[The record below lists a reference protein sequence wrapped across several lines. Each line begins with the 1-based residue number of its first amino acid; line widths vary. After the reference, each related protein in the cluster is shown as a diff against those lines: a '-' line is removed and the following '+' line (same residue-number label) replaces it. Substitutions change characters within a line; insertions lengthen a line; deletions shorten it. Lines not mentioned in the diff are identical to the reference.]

1 MRRRIITALILASA
15 GVAWGAQQ
23 TWPRPSFPPRQG
35 AALTSAKAWGLQ
47 LQNLVALSIPRSVDV
62 LVIDYSRDGSDE
74 HALTPARLAALKKRD
89 GAPERLLL
97 CYMSIGEAE
106 NYRYYWRRHWS
117 LAPPRWLGKE
127 NADWKGNFQVRY
139 WLADWQSLIISPAPS
154 VLTRLLEAIWPERKP
169 YLDRILESGCDGVYL
184 DRIDAFAEWQAERGK
199 AAEADMTSFVLRIAD
214 YARAHRPGF
223 LVVAQNGEELL
234 QSKLYRAALDGV
246 AKEDLLYGVG
256 GEEVQNPAEMIAT
269 SKELLDRMKAAG
281 KPVLVVEYLQNPE
294 KRAAALR
301 KLTESGYLPL
311 FATRALNVPPEPPAA
326 GAIQPPSAISR

>member
-1 MRRRIITALILASA
+1 MRRRIVTALILASA
-15 GVAWGAQQ
+15 GLAWGAQQ

-35 AALTSAKAWGLQ
+35 PALTAAKAWGLQ
-47 LQNLVALSIPRSVDV
+47 LQNLVALSIPESVDV

-74 HALTPARLAALKKRD
+74 HAMTPTRLAALKKRG

-117 LAPPRWLGKE
+117 IAPPAWLGKE
-127 NADWKGNFQVRY
+127 NTDWKGNFQARY
-139 WLADWQSLIISPAPS
+139 WLADWQRLIINPAPS
-154 VLTRLLEAIWPERKP
+154 VLTRLIETLWPDQKP
-169 YLDRILESGCDGVYL
+169 YIDRILESGCDGVYL

-199 AAEADMTSFVLRIAD
+199 AAEADMTRFVLRIAD
-214 YARAHRPGF
+214 YSRAHRPGF

-234 QSKLYRAALDGV
+234 QSKTYRTALDGV
-246 AKEDLLYGVG
+246 AKEDLLYGVE
-256 GEEVQNPAEMIAT
+256 GEEAPNPAEMIAT

-281 KPVLVVEYLQNPE
+281 KPVFVVEYLQSPE

-301 KLTESGYLPL
+301 AISESGYLPL
-311 FATRALNVPPEPPAA
+311 FATRALNVPPEPMTASAAQRSSAPA
-326 GAIQPPSAISR
+326 R